1 LNPNY
6 KVAPKLAEKF
16 SVVAADLRG
25 YGDSSKPEGG
35 AQYENYSKR
44 AMVLD
49 MVLLSYATRGLALVF
64 AHCSE
69 KSSDIAHPENRL
81 F

>member
-1 LNPNY
+1 MNPNY
-6 KVAPKLAEKF
+6 KVAPKLPVKF
-16 SVVAADLRG
+16 SAVAADLRG
-25 YGDSSKPEGG
+25 YGDSRKPEGG

-44 AMVLD
+44 AMALD

-69 KSSDIAHPENRL
+69 KSSGITHPELRL